1 MGFAKGHAKVGGRK
15 KGTPNKQEL
24 PLARALR
31 EAREKAERE
40 VTADPRPSFPCAG
53 HTR

>member
-1 MGFAKGHAKVGGRK
+1 MGFAQGHAKVGGRK

-40 VTADPRPSFPCAG
+40 VAADPRPSFPCAG